1 MLVVVCPIQHK
12 AIEQIYNKDLMFLF
26 LPVSCLPKMT
36 ATFVA
41 IWKIACAVGKLES
54 YYAKLALAKVFV
66 RFA

>member
-1 MLVVVCPIQHK
+1 
-12 AIEQIYNKDLMFLF
+12 
-26 LPVSCLPKMT
+26 MT